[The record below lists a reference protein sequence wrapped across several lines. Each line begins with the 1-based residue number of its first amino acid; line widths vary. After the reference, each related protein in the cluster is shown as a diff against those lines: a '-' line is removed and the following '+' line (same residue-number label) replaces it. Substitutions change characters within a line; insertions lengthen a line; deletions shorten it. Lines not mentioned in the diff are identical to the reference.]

1 MFRVCRIC
9 GKTEKETRIVHS
21 IKYNMDLCKYHHESL
36 SRKHLKA
43 DNVIVDNKLYI
54 DDKIFI
60 FDIKDLDTI
69 QTHKWFIKYVNTK
82 PYLIDSEGHYL
93 LNILMKTDNIQKVT
107 FKDNDLFNYT
117 RDNLLI
123 VKLKKFKKIP
133 ITSFGYKGIY
143 RTCIYPYR
151 YRYNITING
160 KLVSTK
166 EFPRFELVV
175 YLAYL
180 VNKIIFQ
187 DNSYDDEI
195 TRQYL
200 DKLTIVDREN
210 IESYFL
216 SKFVSIDKK
225 FKDLWLEYLKDKK
238 FNNKLIRNE
247 KARFNKEL

>member
-9 GKTEKETRIVHS
+9 GKTEKETRIIHS
-21 IKYNMDLCKYHHESL
+21 SKYGMDLCKYHHESL
-36 SRKHLKA
+36 CRKHLNA
-43 DNVIVDNKLYI
+43 NNVIINNKLYI
-54 DDKIFI
+54 KDKTFI
-60 FDIKDLDTI
+60 FDIKDLDI
-69 QTHKWFIKYVNTK
+69 LQTHKWFIKYINDK

-93 LNILMKTDNIQKVT
+93 LNILMKTDSIQKVA

-117 RDNLLI
+117 RSNLVV

-133 ITSFGYKGIY
+133 STSFGYKGIY

-160 KLVSTK
+160 KLISTK
-166 EFPRFELVV
+166 EFPRLELVV

-180 VNKIIFQ
+180 VNKVIFQ
-187 DNSYDDEI
+187 DDSYSDKI
-195 TRQYL
+195 TSQFLR
-200 DKLTIVDREN
+200 KLTIVDKEN

-216 SKFVSIDKK
+216 SKFVSTDKN

-238 FNNKLIRNE
+238 FNNKLLRNE
-247 KARFNKEL
+247 KSKFNREI